1 VAVVIDA
8 TTPEQRVWRGQLD
21 HLADADVASP
31 AVMVIG
37 AVAALPL
44 GELAVELGDSAPLL
58 VPRG

>member
-1 VAVVIDA
+1 
-8 TTPEQRVWRGQLD
+8 VWRGRLD
-21 HLADADVASP
+21 ALGAADVVSP